1 MKKLISLIMSLIF
14 AISAFSA
21 CSPKGSSAATQDQTQ
36 TEAVQDTEDESQ
48 EDATDEY
55 ISPVEF
61 TLPIAINDS
70 INPYTAQSKQNKQ
83 LSTLIYES
91 LVVLDNNFEA
101 KYQLASLVSG
111 SQTEYIIVLRNGA
124 KFSNGKNVTADD
136 VVYSFNTAK
145 ESDLYKGVFD
155 NVESVG
161 AVSGDVVFNLKKAD
175 ALFVNLLTF
184 PVIPK
189 GSKDKKSS
197 SGRIDAPVGSGRYVY
212 SYTAAEQT
220 LVQNEYYNGG
230 ESPSIKLIRLIDTP
244 DSESFDYYVKTG
256 KLSLCYTDF
265 SNNDY
270 TRLNGNATTVNL
282 NNIIYLGIN
291 SKDKNLA
298 QKEVRRAISFAIN
311 RQTLCDKIFYQTS
324 VAANGLYNPDFKGI
338 DISDEKFYLHQ
349 IETAVEE
356 LNKIGYNSNLGD
368 GVMRKDNT
376 ELSLRILVNEDN
388 SSRVQAAEQIANDL
402 REAGF
407 KVTVEKES
415 FNNYSHKIEI
425 LDYDLYIGEVKLNN
439 NMDLSPLLDNEK
451 MTAYGVADEA
461 SEKYNLFFDGELSNE
476 EFKKYIEDEM
486 PVIPLLYRKGVLSYS
501 KYLGDSLNPAVSD
514 IFYGIEAWSYNTSE

>member
-14 AISAFSA
+14 MISAFSA
-21 CSPKGSSAATQDQTQ
+21 CSPKGSDSAISEQMQVETT
-36 TEAVQDTEDESQ
+36 TEAEAEEES
-48 EDATDEY
+48 ETDEY
-55 ISPVEF
+55 ISPMEF

-70 INPYTAQSKQNKQ
+70 LNPYTAQSKQNKQ
-83 LSTLIYES
+83 LSLLIYES

-124 KFSNGKNVTADD
+124 KFSDGKAVTADD
-136 VVYSFNTAK
+136 VVYSYNLAK
-145 ESDLYKGVFD
+145 ESGLYTGVFD

-161 AVSGDVVFNLKKAD
+161 AVSGDVVFNLKVAD
-175 ALFVNLLTF
+175 PYFANLLTF

-197 SGRIDAPVGSGRYVY
+197 SGRIESPVGSGRYVY
-212 SYTAAEQT
+212 SYTPADPT
-220 LVQNEYYNGG
+220 LSRNEYYNGG
-230 ESPSIKLIRLIDTP
+230 SAPSIKLIRLVDTP
-244 DSESFDYYVKTG
+244 DTESFEYSIKTG
-256 KLSLCYTDF
+256 KISLCYTDF

-270 TRLNGNATTVNL
+270 TRLNGNSQTVNL

-311 RQTLCDKIFYQTS
+311 RKAICDSIFYQTS
-324 VAANGLYNPDFKGI
+324 VAANGLYNPYFKGI

-349 IETAVEE
+349 IESAVEE
-356 LNKIGYNSNLGD
+356 LNKIGYNNNLGD
-368 GVMRKDNT
+368 GIMRKDNT
-376 ELSLRILVNEDN
+376 ELSIRLLVNEEN
-388 SSRVQAAEQIANDL
+388 SSRVQTAEQVANGL

-407 KVTVEKES
+407 KVTLEKES
-415 FNNYSHKIEI
+415 FKNYSRKIEI

-439 NMDLSPLLDNEK
+439 NMDLSPLLDNQK
-451 MTAYGVADEA
+451 MTAFGVTDEA
-461 SEKYNLFFDGELSNE
+461 TKKYSQFVGGEIKDT

-486 PVIPLLYRKGVLSYS
+486 PVIPLLYRKGMLSYS
-501 KYLGDSLNPAVSD
+501 KYLGDHLTPAVSD